1 MNTKGLL
8 VFICSLF
15 LFCIST
21 QAFSACAFIQKEGNK
36 TTATKS
42 FTMPIINT
50 ISVPPDTPVGKEIYR
65 QKISLSGQGP
75 MSIKCDSAGLFYFS
89 YKYLTTPITPPT
101 YSNEVYNT
109 NLPGIGIK
117 FVSGLRSGDAFP
129 VTYPSTNCTA
139 ASTIC
144 NWTNGFAA
152 ASWFSLIKTANNVP
166 AGKVS
171 ASSLPSVIYS
181 IGQAGAMVDVYKI
194 TLSGDIQITTP
205 TCDITLASQ
214 SMTVNLGRHEMST
227 FNGKGATTDW
237 KDASIN
243 LSNCGQFFGNSQG
256 ANVIATF
263 NGDNV
268 KVTMPYSN
276 FVTVTLT
283 SLNGIEDATKGIMK
297 LDDSPNQA
305 TGIGI
310 QLSTSEDTAGLV
322 NLTRGFTQ
330 ALPMNGVQEVT
341 IPLYARY
348 IQTTDRATAGL
359 ANGRLEYTIA
369 YQ

>member
-15 LFCIST
+15 LSCIST
-21 QAFSACAFIQKEGNK
+21 QAFSACAFTQFPENK

-42 FTMPIINT
+42 FTMPITAT
-50 ISVPPDTPVGKEIYR
+50 ISVPPDTPVGKEVFR
-65 QKISLSGQGP
+65 QKISLTGQGP
-75 MSIKCDSAGLFYFS
+75 MSIECDSAGMFYFS
-89 YKYLTTPITPPT
+89 YNYLTTPITPPT
-101 YSNEVYNT
+101 YSSEVYNT

-129 VTYPSTNCTA
+129 VTYPSSSCTET
-139 ASTIC
+139 STIC
-144 NWTNGFAA
+144 SWTGGFGAT
-152 ASWFSLIKTANNVP
+152 SWFSLIKTANNVP
-166 AGKVS
+166 AGSVS

-181 IGQAGAMVDVYKI
+181 VGQPGAMVDVYKI

-214 SMTVNLGRHEMST
+214 SMTVNMGRHEMSA
-227 FNGKGATTDW
+227 FSGKGATTDW

-243 LSNCGQFFGNSQG
+243 LNNCGQFFGNSQG
-256 ANVIATF
+256 ANVIATY
-263 NGDNV
+263 NGQNV
-268 KVTMPYSN
+268 KYTKPPSN

-283 SLNGIEDATKGIMK
+283 PLDGIEDAAKGIMK
-297 LDDSPNQA
+297 IDDSPNQA

-310 QLSTSEDTAGLV
+310 QLSTNEDTTGLV
-322 NLTRGFTQ
+322 NLTSGFTQ
-330 ALPMNGVQEVT
+330 ALPMNGVLEVS

-348 IQTTDRATAGL
+348 IQTTDRATAGR
-359 ANGRLEYTIA
+359 ANGSLEYTIA